1 MNRAWYTAIFAAVV
15 VVLTVGGIISF
26 RRLDSVANAAIPGD
40 IVFSPQDSSALRAFH
55 PIAPRAQD
63 YKRYEADDAAWRA
76 RNARQFSLAELRAR
90 GDGLRTPRQQLQDRV
105 YEFTRRGNKAGA
117 IRELERWVASNPRD
131 PYALLWLARL
141 LNETGRKTESV
152 ARYRQLLAAKN
163 GKAQAP

>member
-1 MNRAWYTAIFAAVV
+1 MNRAWYAFIFALAV

-26 RRLDSVANAAIPGD
+26 RRLDSVANGALPGD
-40 IVFSPQDSSALRAFH
+40 IVFSAQDSSALRSFN
-55 PIAPRAQD
+55 PIAPSPRD
-63 YKRYEADDAAWRA
+63 YARYEADDASWRA

-90 GDGLRTPRQQLQDRV
+90 GDGRRTPRQQLQDRV
-105 YEFTRRGNKAGA
+105 YEFTRRGDKAGA

-152 ARYRQLLAAKN
+152 ARYRQLLAAKQGN
-163 GKAQAP
+163 PR